1 MDNESENNNEFRLLN
16 SENREIV
23 HNSSILKESLNNTLS
38 ILENNE
44 MNNNSNNI
52 EVHNSFY
59 MNKLISQNSK
69 SQDSVNNSIKPEK
82 SINDLKQEN
91 SKILKNVIPKI
102 ELISQNP
109 DINKK
114 NKKSFIYN
122 INGNLYAG
130 INNEINHLNDNNI
143 IISDLQKNSF
153 NNINYNSNIN
163 FQNNN
168 NNYNNYF

>member
-59 MNKLISQNSK
+59 MNKLISQIQNHK
-69 SQDSVNNSIKPEK
+69 TV
-82 SINDLKQEN
+82 
-91 SKILKNVIPKI
+91 
-102 ELISQNP
+102 LI
-109 DINKK
+109 I
-114 NKKSFIYN
+114 
-122 INGNLYAG
+122 A
-130 INNEINHLNDNNI
+130 
-143 IISDLQKNSF
+143 
-153 NNINYNSNIN
+153 
-163 FQNNN
+163 
-168 NNYNNYF
+168 